1 MKLYQ
6 YYEDCGRMGSIEGL
20 LILTDE
26 EVTKYKQYTEVLYWD
41 ELLGKHSEGNF
52 LFSDDTL
59 TVIDIPEDV
68 VKILHDKIGKVVS
81 GPFDL
86 DYFDELIQEAF
97 GKDSDEWE
105 DEDDQ

>member
-6 YYEDCGRMGSIEGL
+6 YYEDYGRMGSIEGL
-20 LILTDE
+20 LILTDD
-26 EVTKYKQYTEVLYWD
+26 EVTKYKEYTNHLYWD
-41 ELLGKHSEGNF
+41 ELLGKHSGGNF

-59 TVIDIPEDV
+59 TVIDIPEDA

-86 DYFDELIQEAF
+86 DYFDELIQEAI
-97 GKDSDEWE
+97 ENEE
-105 DEDDQ
+105 DEGEDE

>member
-26 EVTKYKQYTEVLYWD
+26 EVAKYKQYTNHLYWD

-68 VKILHDKIGKVVS
+68 VEILHDKIGKVVS

-86 DYFDELIQEAF
+86 DYFDELIQEAIDED
-97 GKDSDEWE
+97 GDEWE
-105 DEDDQ
+105 DEE